1 MRFLLGFGVG
11 VVLGIIFA
19 PAPGGETRTRLAGK
33 ARELVH
39 LPERKV
45 QEKVQEVA
53 DASKARAGEI
63 GSRVGRQAAEAAV
76 QAVSDEM
83 LNRGQKPA

>member
-1 MRFLLGFGVG
+1 MA
-11 VVLGIIFA
+11 LGIIFA
-19 PAPGGETRTRLAGK
+19 PAPGEETRTRLASR

-45 QEKVQEVA
+45 QEKVQEA
-53 DASKARAGEI
+53 TDASKAKAGEI

-76 QAVSDEM
+76 QAASDEM